1 MFKLGLIGE
10 HISHSLS
17 KRYFDTKFQNE
28 NIKNFQYDLYDIDNL
43 KQINE
48 LIIQNKIIG
57 LNVTMPYKK
66 KIIQE
71 LDELDKIALET
82 QSVNTIFINPDTGL
96 KKGFNTDFF
105 GFEYLLFKLHLKEN
119 VKGLIL
125 GSGGVSSTIS
135 YVLKKHGIK
144 HKIVSR
150 KPKHNMLHYQDLDKL
165 INKFQL
171 IINTTPLGQYPNTKL
186 APILPY
192 KLITNKHIAI
202 DLIYNPEKT
211 IFLQKMETKGA
222 KTINGLPMLIAQ
234 ADQAWYIW
242 IKMIEKYNV

>member
-1 MFKLGLIGE
+1 MFKLGLIGK

-17 KRYFDTKFQNE
+17 KRYFDAKFKNE

-43 KQINE
+43 KQLNE

-57 LNVTMPYKK
+57 LNVTMPYKNE
-66 KIIQE
+66 IIQT
-71 LDELDKIALET
+71 LDGLDKIALKT
-82 QSVNTIFINPDTGL
+82 QSVNTIFVNPKTGL

-105 GFEYLLFKLHLKEN
+105 GFERLLFKLHLKKN
-119 VKGLIL
+119 VKSLIL

-135 YVLKKHGIK
+135 HVLKKHDIK
-144 HKIVSR
+144 YKIVSR
-150 KPKHNMLHYQDLDKL
+150 KPKNNMLHYQDLDKL
-165 INKFQL
+165 INQFQL

-234 ADQAWYIW
+234 TDKAWSIW
-242 IKMIEKYNV
+242 NKMIEKYNV